1 MTEVIFEFL
10 ACAVDS
16 TYLLYFYV
24 KLIGEGWKLKKASL
38 AIVLITCVQYIK
50 EIFFGFDNISILIDC
65 VIVIAFLFI
74 YIKQKN
80 FKNFVFAMI
89 INSIFGIIILLFA
102 SLVMF
107 AGVDI
112 SSTLNYG
119 IERIIFTIFL
129 KVFTIICF
137 LIVYKPLS
145 FLYESLTSTIEYLFV
160 FIIASLEVLSSYVLG
175 LVEDNQGVLHFT
187 LLLLNVA
194 IFIFFLIY
202 RYSALLKKKAELE
215 VIQYSMKITADHV
228 EKVERE
234 HEEIRK
240 IRHDI
245 KNQLLTIQYLLVEKK
260 YEEATQN
267 IQAITERL
275 NIHKA
280 SISNNV
286 YIDALLRQKMSEFS
300 DIDFQL
306 DLSVSD
312 EFKMD
317 GADIISLLTNI
328 IDNACEELHRIQ
340 KTSFELKI
348 IADKHN
354 LMIKEENECRREN
367 KFVTDKDKKH
377 HGYGLKIMEEIV
389 HRYDGTMELDMH
401 ENHYTLHIC
410 IPF

>member
-1 MTEVIFEFL
+1 MEAIFEFL
-10 ACAVDS
+10 SSAVDS

-24 KLIGEGWKLKKASL
+24 KLIGEGWNFKKASL

-50 EIFFGFDNISILIDC
+50 EVFFGFDNISILIDC
-65 VIVIAFLFI
+65 VFVICFLFL
-74 YIKQKN
+74 YTNAKN

-89 INSIFGIIILLFA
+89 FDSIFVISILIFA
-102 SLVMF
+102 SSAVSI
-107 AGVDI
+107 GVDVGA
-112 SSTLNYG
+112 TLSYG
-119 IERIIFTIFL
+119 IERIIFTVLL
-129 KVFTIICF
+129 KGFIIICF
-137 LIVYKPLS
+137 LLLFKPLC
-145 FLYESLTSTIEYLFV
+145 FLYFSLTSTIEYLFV
-160 FIIASLEVLSSYVLG
+160 FIIAALEVLLAYVLG
-175 LVEDNQGVLHFT
+175 FVEDNQGVLHFT

-245 KNQLLTIQYLLVEKK
+245 KNQLLTIQYLLEEKK
-260 YEEATQN
+260 YEEASQN

-275 NIHKA
+275 NVHKA

-286 YIDALLRQKMSEFS
+286 YIDAILRQKMMEFS

-306 DLSVSD
+306 NLSISD

-317 GADIISLLTNI
+317 GSDLISLLTNI

-348 IADKHN
+348 VADKHN

-367 KFVTDKDKKH
+367 KLITDKDKRH

-389 HRYDGTMELDMH
+389 HRYNGIMEADVH
-401 ENHYTLHIC
+401 EDHYTLHIC

>member
-1 MTEVIFEFL
+1 MTEEIFEFL
-10 ACAVDS
+10 SSAADY
-16 TYLLYFYV
+16 TYLLYLYV
-24 KLIGEGWKLKKASL
+24 KIIGEKWNYKKAGL

-50 EIFFGFDNISILIDC
+50 EVFFGFDNISILIDY
-65 VIVIAFLFI
+65 VILIAFLSI

-80 FKNFVFAMI
+80 FKNFVFAMVF
-89 INSIFGIIILLFA
+89 NTVFGISILMFA
-102 SLVMF
+102 SIAVF
-107 AGVDI
+107 IGVDVGA
-112 SSTLNYG
+112 TLNYG
-119 IERIIFTIFL
+119 IERIIFTILL
-129 KVFTIICF
+129 KGFIIICF
-137 LIVYKPLS
+137 LLLFKPLR
-145 FLYESLTSTIEYLFV
+145 FLYFSLTSTIEYLFV
-160 FIIASLEVLSSYVLG
+160 LIIAALEVLLAYVLG
-175 LVEDNQGVLHFT
+175 FVEDNQGVLHFT

-202 RYSALLKKKAELE
+202 RYCVLLKKKAELE
-215 VIQYSMKITADHV
+215 VIQYSMKITAEHV
-228 EKVERE
+228 EMVERE

-240 IRHDI
+240 IRHDM
-245 KNQLLTIQYLLVEKK
+245 KNQLLTIQYLLEEKK

-286 YIDALLRQKMSEFS
+286 YIDAILRQKMMEFS

-306 DLSVSD
+306 SLSISD

-317 GADIISLLTNI
+317 GSDLISLLTNI
-328 IDNACEELHRIQ
+328 IDNACEELNRIQ

-367 KFVTDKDKKH
+367 KLVTDKDKRH

-389 HRYDGTMELDMH
+389 HRYNGIMEADVH

>member
-1 MTEVIFEFL
+1 MEAIFEFL
-10 ACAVDS
+10 SSAVDC

-24 KLIGEGWKLKKASL
+24 KLIGEEWNYKKASL
-38 AIVLITCVQYIK
+38 AIVVITCVQYIK
-50 EIFFGFDNISILIDC
+50 EVFFGFDNISILIDC

-74 YIKQKN
+74 YIKQKS

-89 INSIFGIIILLFA
+89 FNSIFGISILMFA
-102 SLVMF
+102 SIAVF
-107 AGVDI
+107 IGVDVGA
-112 SSTLNYG
+112 TLNYG
-119 IERIIFTIFL
+119 IERILFTILIKIFTITWFL
-129 KVFTIICF
+129 
-137 LIVYKPLS
+137 LLYKPLK
-145 FLYESLTSTIEYLFV
+145 FLYTSLTSTIEYLFV
-160 FIIASLEVLSSYVLG
+160 FIIAALEVLLAYVLG
-175 LVEDNQGVLHFT
+175 FVEDNQGVLHFS
-187 LLLLNVA
+187 LLLLNVS

-202 RYSALLKKKAELE
+202 RYSALLKKKTESE
-215 VIQYSMKITADHV
+215 IIEYSMKITAEHV
-228 EKVERE
+228 EKVEKE

-245 KNQLLTIQYLLVEKK
+245 KNQMLTIQYLLEEKK

-275 NIHKA
+275 HIHKV

-306 DLSVSD
+306 DLSISD
-312 EFKMD
+312 GFKMD

-340 KTSFELKI
+340 KTYFKLKI
-348 IADKHN
+348 IADKHK
-354 LMIKEENECRREN
+354 LMIKEENECRREH
-367 KFVTDKDKKH
+367 KLVSDKDKKY

-389 HRYDGTMELDMH
+389 NRYDGTMEADVH

-410 IPF
+410 IPI

>member
-1 MTEVIFEFL
+1 MTEEIFEFL
-10 ACAVDS
+10 SSAVDS

-24 KLIGEGWKLKKASL
+24 KLIGEGWNFKKASL

-65 VIVIAFLFI
+65 LIVIAFLSI

-89 INSIFGIIILLFA
+89 FNSIFGISVLMFA
-102 SLVMF
+102 SIAVF
-107 AGVDI
+107 IGVDVGA
-112 SSTLNYG
+112 TLSYG
-119 IERIIFTIFL
+119 IERIIFTIL
-129 KVFTIICF
+129 IKAFTVTCF
-137 LIVYKPLS
+137 LLLYRPLR
-145 FLYESLTSTIEYLFV
+145 FLYVSLTSTIEYLLV
-160 FIIASLEVLSSYVLG
+160 FIIASLEVLLAYVLSF
-175 LVEDNQGVLHFT
+175 VEDNQGVLHFT

-245 KNQLLTIQYLLVEKK
+245 KNQLLTIQYLLEEKK
-260 YEEATQN
+260 YEEASQS

-275 NIHKA
+275 NVHKA

-286 YIDALLRQKMSEFS
+286 YIDAILRQKMMEFS

-306 DLSVSD
+306 SLSISD
-312 EFKMD
+312 DFKMD
-317 GADIISLLTNI
+317 GSDLISLLTNI

-367 KFVTDKDKKH
+367 KLVTDKDKKH

-389 HRYDGTMELDMH
+389 HRYNGIMEADVN
-401 ENHYTLHIC
+401 EDHYMLHIC